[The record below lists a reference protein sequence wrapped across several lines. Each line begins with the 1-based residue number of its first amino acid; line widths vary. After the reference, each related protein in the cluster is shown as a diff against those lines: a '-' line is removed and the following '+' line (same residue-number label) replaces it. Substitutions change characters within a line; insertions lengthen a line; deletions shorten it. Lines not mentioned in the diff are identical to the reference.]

1 MFKALVIEQRKEN
14 KDLNNNSKNKKAINY
29 PLDFRYRK
37 ILVLL
42 NPILIIY
49 LIFLD
54 LFIECNIRKLKVNYS
69 YVTLKTNY
77 TGVIS
82 IFGDYYFY
90 ENPPNEIYI
99 NDINQSKID
108 FKYNFNDSNSNIK
121 IIWYKNLEHTRE
133 MFYICDKITEI
144 DLSNFDTTL
153 VTEMNCMFQRCS
165 SLTSLILFNI
175 NTSQVT
181 NMEYMFEGCSSLTS
195 LDLSFFDT
203 SKVTNM
209 GFMFCGCS
217 SLTSLDLSFFDT
229 SRVTN
234 MESMFYTCSSLVS
247 LNLSNFN
254 TLQVENIYQMV
265 VALH

>member
-203 SKVTNM
+203 S
-209 GFMFCGCS
+209 
-217 SLTSLDLSFFDT
+217 
-229 SRVTN
+229 RVTN